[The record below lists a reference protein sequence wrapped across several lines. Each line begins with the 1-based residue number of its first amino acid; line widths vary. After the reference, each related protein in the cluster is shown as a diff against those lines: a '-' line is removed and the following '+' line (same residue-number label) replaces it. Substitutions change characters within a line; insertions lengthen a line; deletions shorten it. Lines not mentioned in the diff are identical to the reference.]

1 MTENTAPILEMT
13 GITKS
18 FTAVKALENV
28 DFRLRAGEVHALLG
42 ENGAGKSTLLKVLT
56 GVMHVDA
63 GKIVLKGE
71 PVHFANPLE
80 AQHAG
85 ISAVYQEVNLCPN
98 LSVAENMYIGRE
110 PRRLGR
116 IQWRAMRRR
125 ATEALER
132 VDVHVDV
139 SALVSTHSLAV
150 QQMVAIARAIDISAD
165 VLILD
170 EPTSSLDRGEV
181 EQLFAV
187 IRQLVA
193 RGSPW
198 SSSSHFLE
206 QVYEIADRVTV
217 LRNGRLV
224 GEWKAA
230 ELSRVELVDEHARPR
245 ARRRWRRSNASRVPS
260 CERSSRR
267 LLSSRP
273 KRSGRRG
280 LSAPFDLAL
289 HPGEVVGLAG
299 LLGSGRT
306 EVARLIFGADRADSG
321 QFTVDGRAAT
331 IRSPRAAT
339 AKGVAFCPE
348 NRRTE
353 GLIEDLTVRE
363 NIVLALQAARGWTR
377 SIPRKRQDEL
387 VAHWIRAL
395 DIRAASPEQPVRALS
410 GGNQQKVLLAR
421 WLITEPKLL
430 ILDEPTRGI
439 DVGAKTEIQR
449 LVVSL
454 CEDGVSVLFISAEI
468 EEVLRLSH
476 KVEVLRD
483 RADRRRARQ
492 RRCHAWTRCC
502 TRSRAGQPHD
512 EASADLAVALD
523 RRAPAHE
530 PPDLARVLLDQHAWR
545 ASVWEPDR
553 HHQLRRAVDARRAR
567 DDARDRDRRDR
578 SLRRRRRGHLR
589 APVPA
594 C

>member
-1 MTENTAPILEMT
+1 MMENTAPILEMT
-13 GITKS
+13 GISKS
-18 FTAVKALENV
+18 FTAVKALEDV
-28 DFRLRAGEVHALLG
+28 DFLLRAGEVHALLG

-56 GVMHVDA
+56 GVLPVDVGTIA
-63 GKIVLKGE
+63 FKGE
-71 PVHFANPLE
+71 PVRFANPLE
-80 AQHAG
+80 AQQAG

-110 PRRLGR
+110 PRHLGR

-139 SALVSTHSLAV
+139 AALVSTHSLAV

-181 EQLFAV
+181 EQLFVV

-193 RGSPW
+193 SGIAVVFV
-198 SSSSHFLE
+198 SHFLE

-217 LRNGRLV
+217 LRNGRRV
-224 GEWKAA
+224 GEWKVS
-230 ELSRVELVDEHARPR
+230 ELSRVELVTSMLGRELTTLEALERKPR
-245 ARRRWRRSNASRVPS
+245 AELTALEQTTPVL
-260 CERSSRR
+260 EA
-267 LLSSRP
+267 
-273 KRSGRRG
+273 KAIGKKKAI
-280 LSAPFDLAL
+280 APFDLAL
-289 HPGEVVGLAG
+289 YPGEVVGLAG

-306 EVARLIFGADRADSG
+306 EVARLLFGADRADSG
-321 QFTVDGRAAT
+321 QFTVNGRTTT

-387 VAHWIRAL
+387 VEHWVRAL
-395 DIRAASPEQPVRALS
+395 DIRAASAEQPVRALS

-483 RADRRRARQ
+483 RRIVAELANEGVTVDTLL
-492 RRCHAWTRCC
+492 HTI
-502 TRSRAGQPHD
+502 AGG
-512 EASADLAVALD
+512 AAA
-523 RRAPAHE
+523 
-530 PPDLARVLLDQHAWR
+530 
-545 ASVWEPDR
+545 
-553 HHQLRRAVDARRAR
+553 
-567 DDARDRDRRDR
+567 
-578 SLRRRRRGHLR
+578 
-589 APVPA
+589 
-594 C
+594 